1 MVRVADGRF
10 VSREMDNGNSSKFV
24 DLGDLED
31 LGTWKDLEGLGRTS
45 SLGGS
50 LGDLGDLGVGEK
62 FRLADFGATHAILP
76 RSSRLWTQPKSC
88 RPHARGLDFGP
99 RSTHAKKRGSRIVR
113 KCRGRADFGRG
124 RHMFDPRK
132 FAWVEQNLAPA
143 RFGPTLGLAKSGPGP
158 MLARAQVRDPKI
170 SDAKEQSFFQKVSQ
184 GFPKG
189 IVGLRQRSVCTG
201 P

>member
-1 MVRVADGRF
+1 METCFPTWGCVATRGRVADGRF

-31 LGTWKDLEGLGRTS
+31 LEG
-45 SLGGS
+45 LGGS

-113 KCRGRADFGRG
+113 KCRGRADFGQR
-124 RHMFDPRK
+124 RDFFDPRN
-132 FAWVEQNLAPA
+132 FAWVEQNLALA
-143 RFGPTLGLAKSGPGP
+143 RFGPTLGPGQVWPRTDFEGALQNGSGP
-158 MLARAQVRDPKI
+158 
-170 SDAKEQSFFQKVSQ
+170 
-184 GFPKG
+184 
-189 IVGLRQRSVCTG
+189 
-201 P
+201 

>member
-1 MVRVADGRF
+1 MRTELRTADLLVGRWIM
-10 VSREMDNGNSSKFV
+10 EIAPN
-24 DLGDLED
+24 LWTW
-31 LGTWKDLEGLGRTS
+31 GTWRTWGLGRTWRDLEG
-45 SLGGS
+45 LGGS

-113 KCRGRADFGRG
+113 KCRGRADFGR
-124 RHMFDPRK
+124 RRDFFDPRN

-143 RFGPTLGLAKSGPGP
+143 RFGPTLGPGQVWPRTDVGPGP
-158 MLARAQVRDPKI
+158 
-170 SDAKEQSFFQKVSQ
+170 S
-184 GFPKG
+184 
-189 IVGLRQRSVCTG
+189 
-201 P
+201 